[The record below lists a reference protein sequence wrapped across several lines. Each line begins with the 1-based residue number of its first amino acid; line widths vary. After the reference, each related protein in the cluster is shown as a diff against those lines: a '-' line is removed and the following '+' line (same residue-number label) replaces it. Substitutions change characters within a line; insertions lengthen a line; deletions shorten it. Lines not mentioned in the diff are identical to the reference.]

1 MCLAIHVLRTRVFS
15 CLFKAD
21 RRFLDERICG
31 RKWAGSVICSS
42 RARYGALH
50 TKSAAGGLI
59 LSGRFCAFVISKSS
73 LLYRS
78 KRPSF
83 LICPSI
89 LHRRGAGPW
98 LSPALSLFT
107 SALPC
112 PAFSDQFAVE
122 LVNIFPA
129 ECGGWTTSWPK
140 ACAQRSDQAKPPSKY
155 GTRPGW
161 ADFERLP
168 SLLRSDG
175 TDTLVHDIGRH
186 AP

>member
-1 MCLAIHVLRTRVFS
+1 MRQEVGGVGDLLVARPLWRITHEICPWRV
-15 CLFKAD
+15 
-21 RRFLDERICG
+21 
-31 RKWAGSVICSS
+31 
-42 RARYGALH
+42 
-50 TKSAAGGLI
+50 I
-59 LSGRFCAFVISKSS
+59 LSGRFCALVISKSS

-140 ACAQRSDQAKPPSKY
+140 ACA
-155 GTRPGW
+155 
-161 ADFERLP
+161 
-168 SLLRSDG
+168 
-175 TDTLVHDIGRH
+175 
-186 AP
+186 